1 MASGIEKNTGN
12 TGTPRENMRGLR
24 ILVAALSAGVLIFA
38 LICVVITQVSG
49 PLMDKN
55 VVEYKSLILP
65 VMTGLAIIAILIAH
79 TNFGKQIRKIREIS
93 EDLNIKL
100 ERYRVAVTKYMA
112 ICEGMAIFS
121 ILFFYWSGQYTVLIF
136 AALFLGLM
144 LAKLLF
150 DHNVVWNGVG
160 FIVGAIIGYFVV
172 KLALDVGI
180 AQVTQTVSH
189 TTVWNVIN
197 DSRATQKVMN

>member
-1 MASGIEKNTGN
+1 MASGMEKNTGN
-12 TGTPRENMRGLR
+12 TGTPREKMRGLR

-79 TNFGKQIRKIREIS
+79 TNYGKQIRKIREIS

-144 LAKLLF
+144 LAKL
-150 DHNVVWNGVG
+150 
-160 FIVGAIIGYFVV
+160 
-172 KLALDVGI
+172 
-180 AQVTQTVSH
+180 VSLKNPE
-189 TTVWNVIN
+189 TELNLSW
-197 DSRATQKVMN
+197 QEQEELKK